1 MKTVLKWIFGIGCI
15 LLGLLSLTISMISSV
30 LFLIS
35 GAFLIPPVFDKIN
48 SSGKINRTFKIIVPI
63 VAVFIAIIVGGN
75 ANSNEVETAM
85 EKIKE
90 RQKSLSLEKQP
101 KNKENIAE
109 LTQNSSEIL
118 FQVKT
123 NDKDDLEIFEDGIIP
138 WISIKNPES
147 EINNLIGKDEIVIDN
162 GNVTL
167 IIDYPLNNPVE
178 VKIKSDNSNGFTRKE
193 LAQKIS
199 TEYNR
204 IYKEEEESAKT
215 KTTPI
220 DERQGLIN
228 RNQTDGK
235 YGIWGHDIDDLDLS
249 AIILREAVNGEMKL
263 ELIIQS

>member
-1 MKTVLKWIFGIGCI
+1 MKNLFITI
-15 LLGLLSLTISMISSV
+15 L
-30 LFLIS
+30 FACLIS
-35 GAFLIPPVFDKIN
+35 GCKT
-48 SSGKINRTFKIIVPI
+48 K
-63 VAVFIAIIVGGN
+63 
-75 ANSNEVETAM
+75 NE
-85 EKIKE
+85 
-90 RQKSLSLEKQP
+90 
-101 KNKENIAE
+101 KNTAE
-109 LTQNSSEIL
+109 LSQSSTEIL

-147 EINNLIGKDEIVIDN
+147 EINNLIGKDEIVIDKS
-162 GNVTL
+162 NVTL

-178 VKIKSDNSNGFTRKE
+178 IKIKSDNSNGFTRKE

-199 TEYNR
+199 AEYNR
-204 IYKEEEESAKT
+204 IYKEEEESAIT

-249 AIILREAVNGEMKL
+249 AIILRKAENGVVKL
-263 ELIIQS
+263 ELIVES